1 MYVLFITP
9 TKKIL
14 DAFTLEVNYCD
25 AARGYVIQLCDTWWQ
40 LWDPVCQD
48 MPQEWQVWVREKSV
62 EVAEM
67 ADDCVLSRKNA

>member
-1 MYVLFITP
+1 MLCHHCNGDKLYVLFITP

-25 AARGYVIQLCDTWWQ
+25 AARGYVIQLCDTYWQ

-48 MPQEWQVWVREKSV
+48 MSQEWQVVL
-62 EVAEM
+62 VA
-67 ADDCVLSRKNA
+67 LWG